1 LKKGE
6 KNHHIYILSP
16 GNRDLNVKLLILDS
30 FKPISVEKIIDLT
43 YIEEVAAG
51 DREFI
56 HEMIETFMRQVPEF
70 VTHMQE
76 FYVERDY
83 KLLAKEAHTAKSS
96 VMLFGLDDLARK
108 LKEFQLQAE
117 KGEHPETYVAFIREF
132 EQTCLTAISQLEEE
146 LQK

>member
-1 LKKGE
+1 M
-6 KNHHIYILSP
+6 
-16 GNRDLNVKLLILDS
+16 
-30 FKPISVEKIIDLT
+30 EKIINLT

-76 FYVERDY
+76 HYVERDY
-83 KLLAKEAHTAKSS
+83 QLLAKEAHTAKSS
-96 VMLFGLDDLARK
+96 VMLFGLDGLAQR

-117 KGEHPETYVAFIREF
+117 KGVNPGTYVDYIKEF

-146 LQK
+146 LKK